1 MPTPW
6 AKQPPLVRSL
16 ATTGDRYKG
25 QLQYRRC
32 SEAEAAKRL
41 TSPLKGCGVWRPL
54 VGIGLSR
61 YSGLLGIG
69 LDATLSTQTT
79 LQFGYNYEIG
89 QSDHAQMLSARLHMA
104 F

>member
-1 MPTPW
+1 MKGGGTVDFSARAQW
-6 AKQPPLVRSL
+6 QRTL
-16 ATTGDRYKG
+16 ASHGDVFDASFVG
-25 QLQYRRC
+25 LQQ
-32 SEAEAAKRL
+32 
-41 TSPLKGCGVWRPL
+41 WRPL